1 MIPVPAQSY
10 DHQAALVTSGERRGA
25 GSALAQDPASTD
37 VGRRRTGLRLQLTRP
52 RRDLAVL
59 TAAGDIDSSNA
70 AELGALLWPA
80 LLVERSSIVLD
91 FTAVTFLGVAGLE
104 LLSAANTYAPHRGLR
119 IVLLAGQPAV
129 ERAVRAGSPDVALH
143 REPHLAAC
151 TTTITS
157 TPIGKRV
164 FAGQAL

>member
-1 MIPVPAQSY
+1 MIPVPAQCY

-25 GSALAQDPASTD
+25 GSAFAQDPASTD
-37 VGRRRTGLRLQLTRP
+37 VGRRTGLRLQLTRP

-151 TTTITS
+151 TTTITI
-157 TPIGKRV
+157 TPTGKRV